1 MAAHARVPLHG
12 PYPPRPCCSHV
23 TGNHA
28 GSTTVTGNHA
38 GDITVTGNHAGNITF
53 AGHHA
58 GDAAVTWNYAGIII
72 VTAVAVQLLS
82 SIVSF

>member
-1 MAAHARVPLHG
+1 VAAHARVPLHG

-28 GSTTVTGNHA
+28 GNTTVM
-38 GDITVTGNHAGNITF
+38 GNHAGNCIL

-58 GDAAVTWNYAGIII
+58 DDALIT
-72 VTAVAVQLLS
+72 
-82 SIVSF
+82 